1 MEQGGEN
8 LPETQ
13 GIVRAK
19 VAADAE
25 RRRSAR
31 SVWTRVATPGRYVT
45 PDAWLGHAAVAAL

>member
-1 MEQGGEN
+1 MEQDRGN

-13 GIVRAK
+13 GIAWAK
-19 VAADAE
+19 AAADAE

-31 SVWTRVATPGRYVT
+31 SLWTRVATPGRYVT